1 MQFQGNNV
9 TDCIADRD
17 LTSTYYADATTATSL
32 FAAGGI
38 PVYWVTP
45 VPSQGE
51 SRHPLDPVFR
61 RVVAQAR
68 ALGQPVHLVD
78 GGLGL
83 RDANGVYRY
92 LMPCLPDEGPEEGC
106 GAAASDQIR
115 VRTGAD
121 DPHLCIVSGE
131 HPCATYSSGV
141 TRFARNMAA
150 PLKAD
155 LGL

>member
-106 GAAASDQIR
+106 GAAAADQIR